1 MTVLLALTSASA
13 LLMSAAPPRVTVVG
27 LGPGSASSIT
37 RGAWS
42 ALEQPGARVFL
53 RTSQHPAVA
62 ALPCAFSTFD
72 ALYETSSKFE
82 DVYASIADALAAAA
96 AAESTPVVY
105 AVPGD
110 PCVGEQTVALLR
122 GRADVVA
129 DVLPG
134 VSFLEPSLAALGV
147 DLLPA
152 TQIVDAVLVGARA
165 YPPFEPRSAALLCQ
179 LYSRSLAS
187 EVKLCLLEA
196 YPPQHPVI
204 LLHAA
209 GTDDE
214 QCERVPLE
222 SLDRSTSI
230 AALTSLYIPP
240 LADVGSLGELLDGV
254 ARLAEAELESAEAAY
269 REASPEEAS
278 LRDSEAAWA
287 KVEDRDWTGTSYR
300 GLDDEGE
307 DEGGGLFS
315 EPLGGYA
322 GPPNWEA
329 VRAAAA
335 HVVAL
340 QRDAEEI
347 DPVMHDAS
355 AGGERLEGGMASLLL
370 EVLKQ
375 TRRAH
380 DDGWLADGDGRR
392 VSGMGSVLAK
402 AARQLQRQ
410 VEEAEAA

>member
-1 MTVLLALTSASA
+1 MLLLLASASA

-209 GTDDE
+209 GTDNE

-300 GLDDEGE
+300 GLDDEG
-307 DEGGGLFS
+307 DDAEGGGLFS
-315 EPLGGYA
+315 EALGGYA

>member
-1 MTVLLALTSASA
+1 MRAFALLLVLASASA
-13 LLMSAAPPRVTVVG
+13 LLMSAAPPRVTVIG

-179 LYSRSLAS
+179 LYSRSP
-187 EVKLCLLEA
+187 LLFA
-196 YPPQHPVI
+196 HRHDTRPSH
-204 LLHAA
+204 
-209 GTDDE
+209 
-214 QCERVPLE
+214 
-222 SLDRSTSI
+222 ST
-230 AALTSLYIPP
+230 
-240 LADVGSLGELLDGV
+240 
-254 ARLAEAELESAEAAY
+254 
-269 REASPEEAS
+269 
-278 LRDSEAAWA
+278 
-287 KVEDRDWTGTSYR
+287 
-300 GLDDEGE
+300 
-307 DEGGGLFS
+307 
-315 EPLGGYA
+315 
-322 GPPNWEA
+322 
-329 VRAAAA
+329 
-335 HVVAL
+335 H
-340 QRDAEEI
+340 
-347 DPVMHDAS
+347 H
-355 AGGERLEGGMASLLL
+355 
-370 EVLKQ
+370 
-375 TRRAH
+375 H
-380 DDGWLADGDGRR
+380 DDILCVHLAFSHVELQSSSHR
-392 VSGMGSVLAK
+392 
-402 AARQLQRQ
+402 ARH
-410 VEEAEAA
+410 